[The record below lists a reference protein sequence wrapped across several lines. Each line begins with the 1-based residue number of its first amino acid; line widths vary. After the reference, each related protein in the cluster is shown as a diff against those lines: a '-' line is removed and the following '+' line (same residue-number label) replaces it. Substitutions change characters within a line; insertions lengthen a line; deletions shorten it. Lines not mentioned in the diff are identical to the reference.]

1 MGLLS
6 SSKSSANTSTS
17 TETIDKRVVADGGSG
32 VISADRSAFFDAAGG
47 GVALN
52 LSTGSGSSKSTSNTS
67 VSVMQTDYG
76 AIGGAFKF
84 SESAVDQALQF
95 AGKTVDAVAGQG
107 FAALL
112 DLADGLFE
120 RASAAQA
127 DAMGAVSAAYAQA
140 DADKAGSIDNR
151 TLLILAAVAAVVV
164 VGVWGKWK

>member
-6 SSKSSANTSTS
+6 SSKSSASSSTS
-17 TETIDKRVVADGGSG
+17 TQTTDKRIVADGAST
-32 VISADRSAFFDAAGG
+32 VESIDRSNIATGNAI
-47 GVALN
+47 N
-52 LSTGSGSSKSTSNTS
+52 LSARSDGKNSSTRINIT
-67 VSVMQTDYG
+67 QTDYG
-76 AIGGAFKF
+76 A
-84 SESAVDQALQF
+84 VDAALQF

-120 RASAAQA
+120 RTSAAQA

>member
-6 SSKSSANTSTS
+6 SSKSSSSAWSNTEST
-17 TETIDKRVVADGGSG
+17 DKRVVADNE
-32 VISADRSAFFDAAGG
+32 SAVNSYDRSKVAGG
-47 GVALN
+47 GGLVLDV
-52 LSTGSGSSKSTSNTS
+52 SGSYAYKGTNINNTDVSITS
-67 VSVMQTDYG
+67 TDYG
-76 AIGGAFKF
+76 AIDA
-84 SESAVDQALQF
+84 AMQF

-120 RASAAQA
+120 RTSAAQA
-127 DAMGAVSAAYAQA
+127 SAMGAVSAAYAQA
-140 DADKAGSIDNR
+140 DADKQGAIDNR